1 MAELANIE
9 LSENMFLD
17 ITEINYDTEVSYS
30 LSSEVVKKRL
40 AKLDARSPFN
50 IEYNPAL
57 ENTIKPF

>member
-1 MAELANIE
+1 VAELANIE